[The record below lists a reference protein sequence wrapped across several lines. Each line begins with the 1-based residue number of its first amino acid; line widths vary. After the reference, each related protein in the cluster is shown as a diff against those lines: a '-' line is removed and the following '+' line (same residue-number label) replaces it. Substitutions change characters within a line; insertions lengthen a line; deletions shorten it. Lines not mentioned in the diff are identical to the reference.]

1 MWDTAATL
9 HDQVALGSIPDYRY
23 DIGLQAKSD
32 TQWFFCP
39 SFYSPNPRLICAT
52 WGFV

>member
-1 MWDTAATL
+1 MWDDAPTL

-32 TQWFFCP
+32 KQWFSALP
-39 SFYSPNPRLICAT
+39 SIRQT
-52 WGFV
+52 HD